1 MVLGVE
7 LTLCSSSVL
16 ALSGASERFNFSV
29 TTPSFVLEL
38 AAVPEAGV
46 PEAPVAREP
55 PENEEGDELI
65 GDALA
70 LPDVD
75 AAVADED
82 RP

>member
-1 MVLGVE
+1 M
-7 LTLCSSSVL
+7 
-16 ALSGASERFNFSV
+16 
-29 TTPSFVLEL
+29 TTPSFVLEP

-55 PENEEGDELI
+55 PENEEGDELM

-70 LPDVD
+70 LPDAD
-75 AAVADED
+75 AAVAVED